1 MFIIINPII
10 IIIIIII
17 IVIIIIIIII
27 CFWIM
32 LLVLPQGKSPSI
44 LSYWWCWSLHILL
57 LCGFGDRRGGREVGR
72 DSQETNRQLE
82 YIHTW
87 HV

>member
-17 IVIIIIIIII
+17 IIMI

-32 LLVLPQGKSPSI
+32 LLVLPQGISPERKE
-44 LSYWWCWSLHILL
+44 
-57 LCGFGDRRGGREVGR
+57 GGR

>member
-17 IVIIIIIIII
+17 IIMIMIMIIIIIIIIMI

-32 LLVLPQGKSPSI
+32 LLVLPQGISPERKE
-44 LSYWWCWSLHILL
+44 
-57 LCGFGDRRGGREVGR
+57 GGR

-82 YIHTW
+82 YIHPW